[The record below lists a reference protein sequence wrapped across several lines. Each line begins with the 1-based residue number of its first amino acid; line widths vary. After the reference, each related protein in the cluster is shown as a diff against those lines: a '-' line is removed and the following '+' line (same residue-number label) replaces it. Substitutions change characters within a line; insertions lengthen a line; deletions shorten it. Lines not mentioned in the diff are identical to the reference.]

1 MPKNNSHKKTYKKPM
16 MKLWSSFAM
25 MNPNQI
31 QEKLSRLPR
40 WYVIRFLNYIHRLCI
55 HDRTIGYSNERLEYF
70 QRVLMCCPRALLTQ
84 FLLSMDVMSLISLL
98 ERCDVLWTMFFVGL
112 INIGRGS
119 YVDDLLTYFL
129 ESINDEN
136 FVFSLMLF
144 LEREAAK
151 NQGQGLPR
159 ELRQKIFDFF
169 CINWGILTYTV
180 QLNYRDEMTQDI
192 NCLVSLMNRWMR
204 EFSQNQGLKLN
215 PKFYVSVQ
223 IITEH

>member
-1 MPKNNSHKKTYKKPM
+1 MPRNNSHINPM

-31 QEKLSRLPR
+31 QKKISRLHR

-55 HDRTIGYSNERLEYF
+55 QDRTIGYSNERLEYF
-70 QRVLMCCPRALLTQ
+70 QRVLMCCPRALLTR
-84 FLLSMDVMSLISLL
+84 FLLSMDVMSLINLL

-119 YVDDLLTYFL
+119 DVADLLTFL
-129 ESINDEN
+129 MESINDEN
-136 FVFSLMLF
+136 FVVGLMLF
-144 LEREAAK
+144 LEREAK

-169 CINWGILTYTV
+169 AINWSILTYIV
-180 QLNYRDEMTQDI
+180 QVNYRDEMTQDI
-192 NCLVSLMNRWMR
+192 NCIVSLMNRWMQ
-204 EFSQNQGLKLN
+204 EFSQSHGLALN
-215 PKFYVSVQ
+215 PTLGIEVQ
-223 IITEH
+223 VFTEN